1 MTAATD
7 LGVQRMETLLE
18 CCLCTGTLTKP
29 QTLSCF
35 HSFCHHCLEKFVAT
49 QREEAVEAKTE
60 IPEIFKCPI
69 CRTEFPVKGNESV
82 ENIPSNYFINDML
95 ASITLQQQDQCIK
108 CQLCEAKELATC
120 RCVSCESHL
129 CGECLTAHNNFP
141 ALSDHVVLTL
151 EELAKP
157 KNRAKARSKRRC
169 ETHNKV
175 LKFYCKT
182 CKIFVCRYCVD
193 INHSRPEH
201 SWFRLV
207 DIVEKKK
214 DELKA
219 SSGIFEKQLNE
230 AVDSNL
236 KIEHVLE
243 TLKNNAAKTKDAIMK
258 HQQEILKA
266 FAKKLEEETAVL
278 LDQVDMK
285 YNEVNKPL
293 MKQQSDVKDYLEK
306 AKIALCFAEN
316 IKSNGTDEE
325 ILSLQ
330 NVVEE
335 KAEKI
340 EKERPELMDPV
351 HNGSIEYEEKSSKTV
366 LENVKLNDLGKIG
379 RHKCI

>member
-49 QREEAVEAKTE
+49 QRQEAVEAKTE

-182 CKIFVCRYCVD
+182 CKIFVC
-193 INHSRPEH
+193 
-201 SWFRLV
+201 
-207 DIVEKKK
+207 
-214 DELKA
+214 
-219 SSGIFEKQLNE
+219 
-230 AVDSNL
+230 
-236 KIEHVLE
+236 
-243 TLKNNAAKTKDAIMK
+243 
-258 HQQEILKA
+258 
-266 FAKKLEEETAVL
+266 
-278 LDQVDMK
+278 
-285 YNEVNKPL
+285 
-293 MKQQSDVKDYLEK
+293 
-306 AKIALCFAEN
+306 
-316 IKSNGTDEE
+316 
-325 ILSLQ
+325 
-330 NVVEE
+330 
-335 KAEKI
+335 
-340 EKERPELMDPV
+340 
-351 HNGSIEYEEKSSKTV
+351 
-366 LENVKLNDLGKIG
+366 
-379 RHKCI
+379 